1 MSKEPENE
9 GASGERS
16 FADFVREAPHASE
29 SMGTVTLTG
38 VVLRS
43 DNPDKFILA
52 THGGQTMELPIEAVQ
67 RHTVI
72 DDTGRHP
79 TVQLEIGAQHLG
91 SAQAGSQAMR
101 KSVIADPP
109 ITIKETWKDPLAD
122 QTLKEVHKDPI
133 QDTIKETH
141 KDPIYDTIKETH
153 KDPIMDPVTQA
164 GSDVPGTLAETVF
177 DPGSLVTNPAT
188 AAGGGGTPF
197 VMATPHHAPQA
208 AVTMQNLAATM
219 AARKNPATEGIQT
232 LKEVNLDTLKE
243 QIHDTLKE
251 QIHDTIKEMIHDTIK
266 EQVYDTLKEVTADP
280 TLIEAIGG
288 GGGGTAAEGI
298 GGLGQGGGTINPGVW
313 NLPGLLF

>member
-1 MSKEPENE
+1 MSREPENE

-29 SMGTVTLTG
+29 SMGTVSLTG

-91 SAQAGSQAMR
+91 SGQAGSQSMR
-101 KSVIADPP
+101 KTVIADPP
-109 ITIKETWKDPLAD
+109 ITIKETWKDPIAD
-122 QTLKEVHKDPI
+122 QTLKEVHKDPLH
-133 QDTIKETH
+133 DTLKETH
-141 KDPIYDTIKETH
+141 KDPIFDTIKEVN
-153 KDPIMDPVTQA
+153 KDPIMDPI
-164 GSDVPGTLAETVF
+164 TLAETIF
-177 DPGSLVTNPAT
+177 DPGTAVTDPA
-188 AAGGGGTPF
+188 AGAGGGGTPF

-208 AVTMQNLAATM
+208 AVTMQNLAANM
-219 AARKNPATEGIQT
+219 AARKNPATEGINT
-232 LKEVNLDTLKE
+232 LKEAQLDTLKE
-243 QIHDTLKE
+243 VQHDTLKE
-251 QIHDTIKEMIHDTIK
+251 QIHDTYKELIHDTIK
-266 EQVYDTLKEVTADP
+266 ELVHDTLKEVVADP

-298 GGLGQGGGTINPGVW
+298 GGLGQGGGGTVNPGVW